1 MFTTKLFL
9 KNLLKDLI
17 DYENKFNI
25 MRKKLF
31 TLTINLNE
39 IFNNIDINNLGYFY
53 EENLYIYLD
62 KNGLIEDENDSDLLF
77 IRLDKNRDG
86 TVDFN
91 EFEDEFKP
99 QI

>member
-1 MFTTKLFL
+1 M
-9 KNLLKDLI
+9 KN
-17 DYENKFNI
+17 YF
-25 MRKKLF
+25 F
-31 TLTINLNE
+31 QINTFIL
-39 IFNNIDINNLGYFY
+39 Y
-53 EENLYIYLD
+53 LYIYLD